1 MPFAQCLNRICMN
14 PPEEDSEDDIML
26 QSREISI
33 GHDHKDY
40 PLKAMHVYAKNSSCD
55 EWNEIMLNSLDGNT
69 FMNTAKDCRKDT
81 GTNLANI
88 AFPANPKDTSNLCK
102 TLSLK
107 VHAHVMITT
116 NIDVSDGLTNG
127 AMGTVT
133 DIVMDSSS
141 AHIKAVLVA
150 FDIPTVGEHAKAMN
164 AYKHINCN
172 SVPIEE
178 MQVNFCVDQKSS
190 CQGTRKQFPLTL
202 CWAVTIH
209 KCQGLTLDE
218 IVVDMSPAKGHY
230 RAGQAYVAFSRV

>member
-1 MPFAQCLNRICMN
+1 MN

-55 EWNEIMLNSLDGNT
+55 EWNEIMLNSLDGDT
-69 FMNTAKDCRKDT
+69 FVNTAKDCRKDT

-88 AFPANPKDTSNLCK
+88 AFPANPKDTGNLHK
-102 TLSLK
+102 SLSLK

-141 AHIKAVLVA
+141 AHIKAVLVT
-150 FDIPTVGEHAKAMN
+150 FDIPTVGKHAKAMS

-178 MQVNFCVDQKSS
+178 MQVNFCVD
-190 CQGTRKQFPLTL
+190 
-202 CWAVTIH
+202 
-209 KCQGLTLDE
+209 
-218 IVVDMSPAKGHY
+218 
-230 RAGQAYVAFSRV
+230 

>member
-1 MPFAQCLNRICMN
+1 
-14 PPEEDSEDDIML
+14 
-26 QSREISI
+26 
-33 GHDHKDY
+33 
-40 PLKAMHVYAKNSSCD
+40 
-55 EWNEIMLNSLDGNT
+55 MLNSLDGDT
-69 FMNTAKDCRKDT
+69 FLNTAKDCRKDT
-81 GTNLANI
+81 GKNLANI
-88 AFPANPKDTSNLCK
+88 AFPANPKDTGNLHK

-127 AMGTVT
+127 AMGTAI

-141 AHIKAVLVA
+141 AHIKAVLVT
-150 FDIPTVGEHAKAMN
+150 FDISTVGKHAKAMS

-172 SVPIEE
+172 SVAIEE
-178 MQVNFCVDQKSS
+178 MQVDFCVDQKSS

-218 IVVDMSPAKGHY
+218 IVVDMSPAKGQY